1 MSQGKLTSAQAD
13 ALRAL
18 AGMSPPWRLA
28 GGAALAGFHTKHR
41 GTRDLDLFWPDEQL
55 VVPDAEIRQRL
66 EGAGFSVEVLQR
78 DPAFRRLRASRGS
91 DVLVVDLVADPVPTV
106 LSPSAE
112 VLGGATI
119 LVDSPHEILVSKLTA
134 LSSRSELRD
143 LEDVRALLES
153 GGDLERALRDAPLK
167 EAGFSPITLAWV
179 LEQLPISALG
189 RALARPEPDGRALE
203 VFREALVR
211 QILTASKPA

>member
-28 GGAALAGFHTKHR
+28 GG
-41 GTRDLDLFWPDEQL
+41 
-55 VVPDAEIRQRL
+55 
-66 EGAGFSVEVLQR
+66 
-78 DPAFRRLRASRGS
+78 RRLRATRGT
-91 DVLVVDLVADPVPTV
+91 DVLVIDLVADPVPTV
-106 LSPSAE
+106 VSPSAE
-112 VLGGATI
+112 ALGGATI

-134 LSSRSELRD
+134 LLSRSELRD
-143 LEDVRALLES
+143 LEDVRALLAS

-179 LEQLPISALG
+179 LEQLPVAALG
-189 RALARPEPDGRALE
+189 RALARAEPDVGALE

-211 QILTASKPA
+211 QILAASKPA